1 MHEIIHNILL
11 LSLKTLYI
19 DQLFYFINIFY
30 EIINSDN
37 NSSLKWKM
45 HIIFQC
51 PRLLLQG
58 HFVMELWGKKSLSTT
73 AIDNTPL

>member
-19 DQLFYFINIFY
+19 NQVFYFINMFY

-37 NSSLKWKM
+37 NSSLK
-45 HIIFQC
+45 
-51 PRLLLQG
+51 
-58 HFVMELWGKKSLSTT
+58 
-73 AIDNTPL
+73 